1 MQDLTPRRRF
11 IARGAAGLAG
21 ILASRQAPA
30 LAQTIRLHL
39 LHRVDFIPQGEAELK
54 RQLADYGRQMKMDV
68 VLETINEND
77 LQTRITSAI
86 QSGAGP
92 DIVQMLH
99 NWPHLYAGGLVDMTD
114 LCDWK
119 QRDQGKFYPQSEA
132 ATREGSRWLG
142 LPHCVTPALI
152 NYRKSWFAEAGA
164 TAPPK
169 TLDEYRK
176 LGATLKKKG
185 KPFGQTLGHTVN
197 DAPGWSYPLTWT
209 FGGAET
215 DKTGKKVVLNSKNTI
230 EAVKWM
236 TAFWKEACDEGGL
249 AWDDTT
255 NNRAFHAGEI
265 AATLNGGSIYVLA
278 RRRLDI
284 KDEKGQPLW
293 PDIGHFRYPDGPHGP
308 TPTYHVTYASTIM
321 KHSKNVEAAKELLKW
336 VHSKEQ
342 FAKWFELEG
351 GYATGANPVWEGH
364 KMWTEVDEAMRPFK
378 TAAQGARALGYA
390 GPPSAK
396 ATLVY
401 TKYIITDMYAKA
413 VQGLAPEDAVRWAE
427 GELKKIY
434 EVGVRSCITTFSGLA
449 SLRSPTF
456 NVVM

>member
-1 MQDLTPRRRF
+1 MIDRRKF

-99 NWPHLYAGGLVDMTD
+99 NWPHLYAGGLVDVTD

-132 ATREGSRWLG
+132 AIREGSRWLG

-169 TLDEYRK
+169 NLNEYRK
-176 LGATLKKKG
+176 LGAVLKKKG

-278 RRRLDI
+278 RRRTDI

-342 FAKWFELEG
+342 FGKWFELEG

-427 GELKKIY
+427 GELRKIY
-434 EVGVRSCITTFSGLA
+434 EV
-449 SLRSPTF
+449 
-456 NVVM
+456 

>member
-1 MQDLTPRRRF
+1 MIDRRKF

-99 NWPHLYAGGLVDMTD
+99 NWPHLYAGGLVDVTD

-169 TLDEYRK
+169 NLDEYRK
-176 LGATLKKKG
+176 LGAVLKKKG

-278 RRRLDI
+278 RRRTDI
-284 KDEKGQPLW
+284 KDEKGQSLW

-342 FAKWFELEG
+342 FGKWFELEG

-390 GPPSAK
+390 GLPSAK

-427 GELKKIY
+427 GELRKIY
-434 EVGVRSCITTFSGLA
+434 EV
-449 SLRSPTF
+449 
-456 NVVM
+456 

>member
-1 MQDLTPRRRF
+1 MIDRRKF

-99 NWPHLYAGGLVDMTD
+99 NWPHLYAGGLVDVTD

-132 ATREGSRWLG
+132 ATRDGSRWLG

-169 TLDEYRK
+169 NLDEYRK
-176 LGATLKKKG
+176 LGAVLKKKG

-278 RRRLDI
+278 RRRTDI
-284 KDEKGQPLW
+284 KDEKGQSLW

-342 FAKWFELEG
+342 FGKWFELEG

-401 TKYIITDMYAKA
+401 TKYIITDMHAKA

-427 GELKKIY
+427 GELRKIY
-434 EVGVRSCITTFSGLA
+434 EV
-449 SLRSPTF
+449 
-456 NVVM
+456 

>member
-1 MQDLTPRRRF
+1 MIDRRKF

-77 LQTRITSAI
+77 LQTRITAAM
-86 QSGAGP
+86 QSGSGP

-342 FAKWFELEG
+342 FGKWFELEG

-390 GPPSAK
+390 GLPSAK

-427 GELKKIY
+427 GELRKIY
-434 EVGVRSCITTFSGLA
+434 EV
-449 SLRSPTF
+449 
-456 NVVM
+456 

>member
-1 MQDLTPRRRF
+1 MIDRRKF

-169 TLDEYRK
+169 NLDEYRK
-176 LGATLKKKG
+176 LGAVLKKKG

-278 RRRLDI
+278 RRRTDI
-284 KDEKGQPLW
+284 KDEKGQSLW

-342 FAKWFELEG
+342 FGKWFELEG

-390 GPPSAK
+390 GLPSAK

-427 GELKKIY
+427 GELRKIY
-434 EVGVRSCITTFSGLA
+434 EV
-449 SLRSPTF
+449 
-456 NVVM
+456 